1 MDKSPSMSVKIL
13 IQEQLAFAAVFYIG
27 QVFVFCRL
35 INKNMLKWFLLL
47 VYKEHTQDI
56 IYKPF

>member
-1 MDKSPSMSVKIL
+1 MDKSPSKSVKIL

-27 QVFVFCRL
+27 QVFVFYRL
-35 INKNMLKWFLLL
+35 INKNVLKWFLLL
-47 VYKEHTQDI
+47 VYKEHTQDK